1 MGMLGQA
8 ALVMWWDIAPGGDAD
23 FHEWHAREHFP
34 ERLGVPGFLRGRR
47 YVVEDGEPRYFTL
60 YELDRLE
67 VTTAARGDEPQ
78 LLAERLVQRYGKL
91 TDDQLLLVVKAVP
104 CASRGL

>member
-34 ERLGVPGFLRGRR
+34 ERLGVPGFLLERRGPRR
-47 YVVEDGEPRYFTL
+47 KANPGVRHS
-60 YELDRLE
+60 ELH
-67 VTTAARGDEPQ
+67 
-78 LLAERLVQRYGKL
+78 
-91 TDDQLLLVVKAVP
+91 
-104 CASRGL
+104 SRGPSSAKPHCSHGL